1 MWNMMESRGVLS
13 IIFDL
18 DNTLV
23 DTAGAGHI
31 AIQKVNEWIRK
42 MLTLPIYHGIIIVLG
57 ARMVLFDILWSIYGS
72 TIVLL

>member
-1 MWNMMESRGVLS
+1 MMESRGVLS

-31 AIQKVNEWIRK
+31 AIQKVNE
-42 MLTLPIYHGIIIVLG
+42 
-57 ARMVLFDILWSIYGS
+57 
-72 TIVLL
+72 